1 MARQHKHFQAEQMAC
16 WFKEIKA
23 YKSRAALWILINLPY
38 INCALSGIAELNAE

>member
-1 MARQHKHFQAEQMAC
+1 MARQLQHFQAEQMAC

-23 YKSRAALWILINLPY
+23 YTSSPALWILINFPY

>member
-1 MARQHKHFQAEQMAC
+1 MAQQHEHFQAAQMAC

-23 YKSRAALWILINLPY
+23 YTSSPALWILINLPY